1 MKQIQLNSPEFNR
14 VLKNLQFENLSLTP
28 TLQKKVLEIVN
39 SGIQISPT
47 IIKEVLKSTI
57 KCSDKNKNHS
67 DKSENLS
74 DKI

>member
-14 VLKNLQFENLSLTP
+14 VLKNLQIENLSLTP

-47 IIKEVLKSTI
+47 IIKGVLNNVGEI
-57 KCSDKNKNHS
+57 EYYSDKNKNHS
-67 DKSENLS
+67 DKT
-74 DKI
+74 